1 MLGFYALATAALG
14 TDGAAYKDVTL
25 SGATAA
31 GAIGT
36 LSGDATSVQLASI
49 LGAGAVATLDASG
62 SFASFGVSAAG
73 ATGVSVANPDVLDS
87 STSASGVVAP
97 FALSLL
103 AQSSGVVGI
112 GAVAQLAD
120 YLTTWFVGVDSA
132 AAIAT
137 VMPDVGVAFGAF
149 PITSD
154 GVLGLWTLGDAA
166 LGIDASS
173 ETLFSG
179 VAGNGLCSSM
189 AAFVDNS
196 VVAATVAAPVVEDPE
211 SNVPGVTSIGQVDQL
226 AIFSTLPLMGVFATA
241 LAEGAT
247 TGLFASFGQVAA
259 TGYAG
264 LLGSDIGSPMT
275 GMLVM
280 TAFGSCSVDDPG
292 VRLSGCVATAA
303 PGTFLS
309 HTPSSAFALWGTPVP
324 GGAASVAFAGLPTVS
339 LSIGTGQTAAQV
351 AGGLVALINAD
362 AALVTAGVAARVVD
376 NLVELHQPQP
386 ALIASTISFTGT

>member
-1 MLGFYALATAALG
+1 
-14 TDGAAYKDVTL
+14 
-25 SGATAA
+25 
-31 GAIGT
+31 
-36 LSGDATSVQLASI
+36 
-49 LGAGAVATLDASG
+49 
-62 SFASFGVSAAG
+62 
-73 ATGVSVANPDVLDS
+73 
-87 STSASGVVAP
+87 
-97 FALSLL
+97 L

-226 AIFSTLPLMGVFATA
+226 AIFSTLPLMGVFDTA
-241 LAEGAT
+241 FAEGAT
-247 TGLFASFGQVAA
+247 TGLFASFAQVTT

-264 LLGSDIGSPMT
+264 LLGSDIGSQMT
-275 GMLVM
+275 GMSIV
-280 TAFGSCSVDDPG
+280 TGFASGSVDDPG
-292 VRLSGCVATAA
+292 ARLSGCIAMAA

-309 HTPSSAFALWGTPVP
+309 HTPSSAFALWGAPVP

-339 LSIGTGQTAAQV
+339 LSIGTGQTLAQV
-351 AGGLVALINAD
+351 AGGLAALINAN

-386 ALIASTISFTGT
+386 ALIASTLFFTGT

>member
-1 MLGFYALATAALG
+1 VLGFYALATAALG
-14 TDGAAYKDVTL
+14 TDGAAYLDATL
-25 SGATAA
+25 SGATAT

-36 LSGDATSVQLASI
+36 LSGDATSVQLAST
-49 LGAGAVATLDASG
+49 LGAGAVATLVASE
-62 SFASFGVSAAG
+62 SLASFGVSAAG
-73 ATGVSVANPDVLDS
+73 ATGVSVANPEVLDS

-103 AQSSGVVGI
+103 AQSSGAVGI

-137 VMPDVGVAFGAF
+137 LMPDVGVAFGAF

-166 LGIDASS
+166 LGIDAPS

-179 VAGNGLCSSM
+179 VAGNGRCSSM
-189 AAFVDNS
+189 ATFVDNS
-196 VVAATVAAPVVEDPE
+196 VVAVTVAAPVIANPGVD
-211 SNVPGVTSIGQVDQL
+211 VPGVAAIGQVGQL
-226 AIFSTLPLMGVFATA
+226 AIYSTLPLAGVVATA
-241 LAEGAT
+241 FAGTTAT
-247 TGLFASFGQVAA
+247 DLFVSFGQA
-259 TGYAG
+259 TATAYAG
-264 LLGSDIGSPMT
+264 FLGGDMGLPMT
-275 GMLVM
+275 GMWAV
-280 TAFGSCSVDDPG
+280 TACGSGSVDDPG

-303 PGTFLS
+303 LGTFLS
-309 HTPSSAFALWGTPVP
+309 HTPSSAFALWGAPVP
-324 GGAASVAFAGLPTVS
+324 GGAASVAFAGLPTIS

-351 AGGLVALINAD
+351 AGGLAALINAN
-362 AALVTAGVAARVVD
+362 AALVTAGVTARVVD

-386 ALIASTISFTGT
+386 ALIASTLFFTGT